1 MLRIQIA
8 FVCQK
13 FGDTKSNTSADD
25 PKFTNILFGMP
36 ADGGWAQLVERS
48 VTLRLLLIVS
58 EMSAFGGK
66 VDMPFGGGQMF
77 AYDPKLLKE
86 IVPNVKRVA
95 VLRDPNGVSSSSA
108 SAAIITSNF
117 SAG

>member
-13 FGDTKSNTSADD
+13 FGGTKSNTSADD
-25 PKFTNILFGMP
+25 PKFTHILFGMP
-36 ADGGWAQLVERS
+36 ADGGWTQLVERS
-48 VTLRLLLIVS
+48 VTLRLLLIV
-58 EMSAFGGK
+58 GK